1 MENSLIQIVEKWELE
16 NAKLKPY
23 LNAFGGTL
31 PKTSMVAHMV
41 RNECIRD
48 IKQYIDNQS
57 KNRATNDIHTQEAY

>member
-1 MENSLIQIVEKWELE
+1 MENSLRQIVEKWELE

-48 IKQYIDNQS
+48 IKQYLDDQFQKRS
-57 KNRATNDIHTQEAY
+57 K

>member
-1 MENSLIQIVEKWELE
+1 MENSLMQIVEKWELD

-31 PKTSMVAHMV
+31 PKSSMVAHMV

-48 IKQYIDNQS
+48 IKQYLDNQFKKGA
-57 KNRATNDIHTQEAY
+57 KN

>member
-1 MENSLIQIVEKWELE
+1 MENSLMQIVEKWELE

-23 LNAFGGTL
+23 LNACGGTL

-48 IKQYIDNQS
+48 IKQYLDNQL
-57 KNRATNDIHTQEAY
+57 KTRANDTKETVCS

>member
-1 MENSLIQIVEKWELE
+1 MENSLRQIVEKWELE

-48 IKQYIDNQS
+48 IKQYLDDQL
-57 KNRATNDIHTQEAY
+57 KNGSNHDIHT

>member
-1 MENSLIQIVEKWELE
+1 MENSLMQIVEKWELE

-31 PKTSMVAHMV
+31 PKSSMVAHMV

-48 IKQYIDNQS
+48 IKHYLDNQL
-57 KNRATNDIHTQEAY
+57 KNGANDTKETVCS

>member
-31 PKTSMVAHMV
+31 PKNSMVAHMV

-48 IKQYIDNQS
+48 IKQHIDNQL
-57 KNRATNDIHTQEAY
+57 KNRETHDIHT

>member
-1 MENSLIQIVEKWELE
+1 MENSLMQIVEKWELE

>member
-1 MENSLIQIVEKWELE
+1 MENSLMQIVEKWELE

-23 LNAFGGTL
+23 LNASGGTL

-48 IKQYIDNQS
+48 IKQYLDNQL
-57 KNRATNDIHTQEAY
+57 KTRANDTKETVCS

>member
-1 MENSLIQIVEKWELE
+1 MENSLMQIVEKWELE

-31 PKTSMVAHMV
+31 PKNSMVAHMV

-48 IKQYIDNQS
+48 IKQYLNNQL
-57 KNRATNDIHTQEAY
+57 KNRANDTKETVCS

>member
-1 MENSLIQIVEKWELE
+1 MENSLMQIVEKWELE

-31 PKTSMVAHMV
+31 PKSSMVAHMV

-48 IKQYIDNQS
+48 IKQYLDNQL
-57 KNRATNDIHTQEAY
+57 KNRANDTKETVCS